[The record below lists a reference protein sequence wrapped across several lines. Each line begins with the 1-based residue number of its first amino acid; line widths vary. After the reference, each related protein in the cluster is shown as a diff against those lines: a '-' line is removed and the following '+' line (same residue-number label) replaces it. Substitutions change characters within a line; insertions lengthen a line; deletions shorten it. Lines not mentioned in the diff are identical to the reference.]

1 MGSLDDSKSTHGS
14 TDSQLIRSV
23 QAQDSEGWRQLVRVY
38 NSLVRY
44 WIHGRVRL
52 REEDV
57 EDLLQDVFLTIA
69 RTVAGFQPDGNPASF
84 RRWLRSVTNSR
95 LNDYFRRRRKN
106 PAAAVGGSAIQ
117 DRLCNQPAP
126 DADEENAGEERW
138 LLLQHALERARLDFE
153 KRTFEAAHRVLVE
166 ERSVADVAVEMG
178 LTPQAVRVYKSRV
191 LRRLRE
197 ILEESR
203 Q

>member
-1 MGSLDDSKSTHGS
+1 MGSLDGSKSTHGS

-23 QAQDSEGWRQLVRVY
+23 QAHDSEGWRQLVRVY

-44 WIHGRVRL
+44 WIHCRVRL
-52 REEDV
+52 REDEV
-57 EDLLQDVFLTIA
+57 EDLLQDVFLTLA
-69 RTVAGFQPDGNPASF
+69 RTIVAFQSDGNPASF

-95 LNDYFRRRRKN
+95 LNDFFRRSRKN
-106 PAAAVGGSAIQ
+106 VAAAVGGSAIQ
-117 DRLCNQPAP
+117 DQLCNQRAP
-126 DADEENAGEERW
+126 DADEGNAAEERW

-153 KRTFEAAHRVLVE
+153 TRTFEAAHRVLVE

-178 LTPQAVRVYKSRV
+178 LTAKAVRVYKSRL

-197 ILEESR
+197 ILDETRE
-203 Q
+203 